1 MIGSLMSRM
10 ADAEKL
16 SIPQL
21 NQAVKNGTIP
31 AYVGVPLIQEKMR
44 ADQAA
49 KAIVAQT
56 QAQPPLARQVME
68 QADMMSGL
76 EKLRSNLPEEGF
88 AGGGIVAFA
97 EGGISPEFG
106 GDVVLPD
113 EDEDEEKALMSRLM
127 AGITSL
133 KSAMPESYEAALAEK
148 GQTPASIR
156 QMMMDG
162 PKKGDY
168 VMPPLDSQK
177 PGISGRGHKY
187 EDVVIKEAERIGLDP
202 SLAVHVL
209 YKETGNL
216 KNPESARSKAGAI
229 GVMQLMPRTAKELG
243 VDPLNPEENIRGGV
257 MYLKQMY
264 DRYQDPT
271 LAFAAYNAGPG
282 RVDKALKSGQGIMG
296 LPRETQNYVRMAG
309 GGEVKH
315 FVKGDLVMGDFGEA
329 RRARVP
335 GGITAGAN
343 VIDDFGNL
351 VEEDGKKPQKIN
363 LNPQKPKPKPTPS
376 KLARLGPVGGIGAL
390 GYGLYELTQADQ
402 GTPSEFLDPIAAMQG
417 TSGGGDSPY
426 EIFKRRPNLFPLSE
440 RFDYNKEFNEPKKED
455 KPQFNFP
462 PQGGIGPTDLELG
475 RDAPAAAAAPEAYKE
490 PPADQGLSD
499 IKNLLKQRME
509 ESGKQKRIDAYMS
522 LLQAGLGMMGGT
534 SPFAAANIGQGASQG
549 IAAQL
554 AARRSQVADENAVL
568 TGQLGLSRAELY
580 DKMRRDALKQQ
591 YEKDL
596 AAQKLGQQR
605 VDVTKRAQDIRMG
618 DLRRK
623 AITDWD
629 NSPAK
634 AQLEADLAKQK
645 KNWRTDTKLFG
656 QYEMMRNRFINDIVN
671 VGQADNV
678 LSANTLL
685 QQQ

>member
-68 QADMMSGL
+68 EADMMSGL
-76 EKLRSNLPEEGF
+76 EKLRSNLPEEGY

-113 EDEDEEKALMSRLM
+113 DDEEDEKALMSRLM
-127 AGITSL
+127 AGIGSL
-133 KSAMPESYEAALAEK
+133 KSAMPEGYETALAEK
-148 GQTPASIR
+148 GQTPTTIR
-156 QMMMDG
+156 KMMMEG

-168 VMPPLDSQK
+168 VMPPLDSQR
-177 PGISGRGHKY
+177 PGVSGRGHKY
-187 EDVVIKEAERIGLDP
+187 EDVVIREAERIGLDP

-282 RVDKALKSGQGIMG
+282 RVDKALRSGQGIAS
-296 LPRETQNYVRMAG
+296 LPRETQNYIVANRMAG

-315 FVKGDLVMGDFGEA
+315 FVKGDLIMGDYGEA

-390 GYGLYELTQADQ
+390 GYGLYELAQADK

-426 EIFKRRPNLFPLSE
+426 EIFKRRPTLFPLSE
-440 RFDYNKEFNEPKKED
+440 RFDYNKEFNEPKKEET
-455 KPQFNFP
+455 PQFTYP

-554 AARRSQVADENAVL
+554 AARRSQVADENATL

-580 DKMRRDALKQQ
+580 EKMRRDTLRQQ
-591 YEKDL
+591 AEKT
-596 AAQKLGQQR
+596 AAEQKLGQQR
-605 VDVTKRAQDIRMG
+605 IDVTKQAQNIKLG
-618 DLRRK
+618 ELRRK
-623 AITDWD
+623 ATQDWD

-634 AQLEADLAKQK
+634 AQIEAELTKQK
-645 KNWRTDTKLFG
+645 KNWRQDTKLLG
-656 QYEMMRNRFINDIVN
+656 QYEAMRGRFINEFVN

-678 LSANTLL
+678 LSASQL
-685 QQQ
+685 

>member
-44 ADQAA
+44 AEQAA
-49 KAIVAQT
+49 KAVVAQT
-56 QAQPPLARQVME
+56 QAQPPIARQVME
-68 QADMMSGL
+68 QADVMSGL

-97 EGGISPEFG
+97 DGGVST
-106 GDVVLPD
+106 PD
-113 EDEDEEKALMSRLM
+113 EDEDEEKNLMSRLM

-133 KSAMPESYEAALAEK
+133 KSAMPESYEAMLAQK
-148 GQTPASIR
+148 GQTPASARKLMI
-156 QMMMDG
+156 DG

-168 VMPPLDSQK
+168 VMPPLDSQR
-177 PGISGRGHKY
+177 PSSTRGGHKY
-187 EDVVIKEAERIGLDP
+187 EDIVIAEAQRIGLDP
-202 SLAVHVL
+202 GMALHVL

-216 KNPESARSKAGAI
+216 KNPESARSKAGAL
-229 GVMQLMPRTAKELG
+229 GVMQLMPKTAKSLG

-264 DRYQDPT
+264 DKYQDPT

-282 RVDKALKSGQGIMG
+282 RVDKALRSGQGIAA

-309 GGEVKH
+309 GGIVA
-315 FVKGDLVMGDFGEA
+315 FQDGGLNRPFTVDTKGV
-329 RRARVP
+329 ARVP
-335 GGITAGAN
+335 QYPLALYQKPETRRMMAGSDAN
-343 VIDDFGNL
+343 VYPGMSDLNYYNEL
-351 VEEDGKKPQKIN
+351 VAQLEKDPTYEPYKEEMEKLLKR
-363 LNPQKPKPKPTPS
+363 NPTLLTATQPATNIIGP
-376 KLARLGPVGGIGAL
+376 LANVQR
-390 GYGLYELTQADQ
+390 
-402 GTPSEFLDPIAAMQG
+402 
-417 TSGGGDSPY
+417 
-426 EIFKRRPNLFPLSE
+426 
-440 RFDYNKEFNEPKKED
+440 KKEKVESKPAEE

-462 PQGGIGPTDLELG
+462 PQGGIGPTDTELG
-475 RDAPAAAAAPEAYKE
+475 RNAPTPDSALDVYKE

-509 ESGKQKRIDAYMS
+509 ESGKQKRIDAYLS

-534 SPFAAANIGQGASQG
+534 SPYAAANIGQGAAQG
-549 IAAQL
+549 IAAQM
-554 AARRSQVADENAVL
+554 AARRSQVADENAIL

-580 DKMRRDALKQQ
+580 EKMRRDALRQQ
-591 YEKDL
+591 AEKT
-596 AAQKLGQQR
+596 AAEQKLGQQR
-605 VDVTKRAQDIRMG
+605 IDVTRQAQNIKLG

-623 AITDWD
+623 AVLDWD
-629 NSPAK
+629 NSQDK
-634 AQLEADLAKQK
+634 IRIEKELEAQK
-645 KNWRTDTKLFG
+645 KNWRQDPTLLG
-656 QYEMMRNRFINDIVN
+656 QYEMMKERFIKQFVN
-671 VGQADNV
+671 VGQADDV

-685 QQQ
+685 Q

>member
-97 EGGISPEFG
+97 EGGVS
-106 GDVVLPD
+106 LPD
-113 EDEDEEKALMSRLM
+113 EDEDEEKNLMSRLM

-133 KSAMPESYEAALAEK
+133 KSAMPESYEAMLAQK
-148 GQTPASIR
+148 GQTPTTIR
-156 QMMMDG
+156 KMMIES

-177 PGISGRGHKY
+177 PGIGGRGHKY

-264 DRYQDPT
+264 DKYQDPT

-282 RVDKALKSGQGIMG
+282 RVDRALKSGQGIAS
-296 LPRETQNYVRMAG
+296 LPRETQNYVRMADG
-309 GGEVKH
+309 GIVAFQDGGLNRPFTVDT
-315 FVKGDLVMGDFGEA
+315 KGV
-329 RRARVP
+329 ARVP
-335 GGITAGAN
+335 QYPLALYQKPETRRMMAGSDAN
-343 VIDDFGNL
+343 VYPGMSDLNYYNELAAQLEKDPTYGPYKEEMEKLLKRNPSLLTATQPATNL
-351 VEEDGKKPQKIN
+351 
-363 LNPQKPKPKPTPS
+363 
-376 KLARLGPVGGIGAL
+376 IG
-390 GYGLYELTQADQ
+390 
-402 GTPSEFLDPIAAMQG
+402 PIANVG
-417 TSGGGDSPY
+417 SS
-426 EIFKRRPNLFPLSE
+426 R
-440 RFDYNKEFNEPKKED
+440 KKED
-455 KPQFNFP
+455 TSKINASVPTTKTSSDEDTGP
-462 PQGGIGPTDLELG
+462 YIGGQ
-475 RDAPAAAAAPEAYKE
+475 APAAAPPPAPEGYKE
-490 PPADQGLSD
+490 PPADSGLSD

-509 ESGKQKRIDAYMS
+509 ESGKQKRIDAYLS

-554 AARRSQVADENAVL
+554 AARRSQVADENAIL

-580 DKMRRDALKQQ
+580 EKMRRDALKQQ

-605 VDVTKRAQDIRMG
+605 VDVTRRAQDIRMG

-671 VGQADNV
+671 VGQADDALN
-678 LSANTLL
+678 ANILL

>member
-68 QADMMSGL
+68 EADMMSGL
-76 EKLRSNLPEEGF
+76 EKLRSNLPEEGY

-113 EDEDEEKALMSRLM
+113 DDEEDEKALMSRLM
-127 AGITSL
+127 AGIGSL

-148 GQTPASIR
+148 GQTPATIR
-156 QMMMDG
+156 KMMMDG

-168 VMPPLDSQK
+168 VMPPLDSQR
-177 PGISGRGHKY
+177 PGASGRGHKY
-187 EDVVIKEAERIGLDP
+187 EDVVIREAERIGLDP

-264 DRYQDPT
+264 DKYQDPT

-282 RVDKALKSGQGIMG
+282 RVDKALKSGQGIAS
-296 LPRETQNYVRMAG
+296 LPRETQNYIVANRMAG
-309 GGEVKH
+309 GGIVAFQE
-315 FVKGDLVMGDFGEA
+315 
-329 RRARVP
+329 
-335 GGITAGAN
+335 GGISPEFGGTGIGTDASEDTSIVEPF
-343 VIDDFGNL
+343 VIDPMTG
-351 VEEDGKKPQKIN
+351 E
-363 LNPQKPKPKPTPS
+363 
-376 KLARLGPVGGIGAL
+376 KLFS
-390 GYGLYELTQADQ
+390 GYRN
-402 GTPSEFLDPIAAMQG
+402 PIAV
-417 TSGGGDSPY
+417 
-426 EIFKRRPNLFPLSE
+426 KR
-440 RFDYNKEFNEPKKED
+440 EPRREPFSATQPKAD
-455 KPQFNFP
+455 VSQFTYP

-554 AARRSQVADENAVL
+554 AARRSQVADENATL

-580 DKMRRDALKQQ
+580 EKMRRDTLRQKADEATALGKYREGTLDVNRQKAQAQQ
-591 YEKDL
+591 NRNYL
-596 AAQKLGQQR
+596 TAQKQFMDQGSQLEIENRYKQR
-605 VDVTKRAQDIRMG
+605 YGKNWKDDANYLRNFNLEVKARINELAGRMG
-618 DLRRK
+618 DS
-623 AITDWD
+623 D
-629 NSPAK
+629 
-634 AQLEADLAKQK
+634 
-645 KNWRTDTKLFG
+645 
-656 QYEMMRNRFINDIVN
+656 
-671 VGQADNV
+671 
-678 LSANTLL
+678 TLL
-685 QQQ
+685 SSDR

>member
-68 QADMMSGL
+68 EADMMSGL

-133 KSAMPESYEAALAEK
+133 KSAMPEGYETALAEK

-156 QMMMDG
+156 QMMIDG

-187 EDVVIKEAERIGLDP
+187 EDVVIKEAQRIGLDP

-264 DRYQDPT
+264 DKYQDPT

-282 RVDKALKSGQGIMG
+282 RVDRALKSGQGIAS
-296 LPRETQNYVRMAG
+296 LPRETQNYVRMADG
-309 GGEVKH
+309 GIVAFQDGGLNRPFTVDT
-315 FVKGDLVMGDFGEA
+315 KGV
-329 RRARVP
+329 ARVP
-335 GGITAGAN
+335 QYPLALYQKPETRRMMAGSDAN
-343 VIDDFGNL
+343 VYPGMSD
-351 VEEDGKKPQKIN
+351 
-363 LNPQKPKPKPTPS
+363 LNYYNE
-376 KLARLGPVGGIGAL
+376 IG
-390 GYGLYELTQADQ
+390 
-402 GTPSEFLDPIAAMQG
+402 
-417 TSGGGDSPY
+417 
-426 EIFKRRPNLFPLSE
+426 
-440 RFDYNKEFNEPKKED
+440 
-455 KPQFNFP
+455 
-462 PQGGIGPTDLELG
+462 
-475 RDAPAAAAAPEAYKE
+475 
-490 PPADQGLSD
+490 
-499 IKNLLKQRME
+499 
-509 ESGKQKRIDAYMS
+509 
-522 LLQAGLGMMGGT
+522 
-534 SPFAAANIGQGASQG
+534 
-549 IAAQL
+549 
-554 AARRSQVADENAVL
+554 
-568 TGQLGLSRAELY
+568 RAH
-580 DKMRRDALKQQ
+580 
-591 YEKDL
+591 
-596 AAQKLGQQR
+596 
-605 VDVTKRAQDIRMG
+605 V
-618 DLRRK
+618 
-623 AITDWD
+623 
-629 NSPAK
+629 
-634 AQLEADLAKQK
+634 
-645 KNWRTDTKLFG
+645 
-656 QYEMMRNRFINDIVN
+656 
-671 VGQADNV
+671 
-678 LSANTLL
+678 
-685 QQQ
+685 

>member
-31 AYVGVPLIQEKMR
+31 AYVGVPLIQEKMK
-44 ADQAA
+44 AQEAAQAM
-49 KAIVAQT
+49 VAQT

-76 EKLRSNLPEEGF
+76 EKLRSNLPEEGY

-113 EDEDEEKALMSRLM
+113 DDEEDEKALMSRLM
-127 AGITSL
+127 AGIGSL

-156 QMMMDG
+156 KMMMDG

-168 VMPPLDSQK
+168 VMPPLDSQR
-177 PGISGRGHKY
+177 PGASGRGHKY
-187 EDVVIKEAERIGLDP
+187 EDVVIREAERIGLDP

-282 RVDKALKSGQGIMG
+282 RVDKALKSGQGIAS
-296 LPRETQNYVRMAG
+296 LPRETQNYIVANRMAG

-315 FVKGDLVMGDFGEA
+315 FDTGGLNRPFITDSK
-329 RRARVP
+329 
-335 GGITAGAN
+335 GITSVPQYPLALYEKPNKPRLMMGSDAN
-343 VIDDFGNL
+343 VYPGMSDLNYYNELSAQLEKDPTYGPYKEEMEKLLKRNPSLLTATQPATNL
-351 VEEDGKKPQKIN
+351 
-363 LNPQKPKPKPTPS
+363 
-376 KLARLGPVGGIGAL
+376 IG
-390 GYGLYELTQADQ
+390 
-402 GTPSEFLDPIAAMQG
+402 PIANIGSRKKDEG
-417 TSGGGDSPY
+417 TAPAAT
-426 EIFKRRPNLFPLSE
+426 
-440 RFDYNKEFNEPKKED
+440 D

-554 AARRSQVADENAVL
+554 AARRSQVADENATL

-580 DKMRRDALKQQ
+580 EKMRRDTLRQQ
-591 YEKDL
+591 AEKT
-596 AAQKLGQQR
+596 AAEQKLGQQR
-605 VDVTKRAQDIRMG
+605 IDVTKQAQNIKLG
-618 DLRRK
+618 ELRRK
-623 AITDWD
+623 ATQDWD

-634 AQLEADLAKQK
+634 TQIEAELTKQK
-645 KNWRTDTKLFG
+645 KNWRQDTKLLG
-656 QYEMMRNRFINDIVN
+656 QYEAMRGRFINEFVN

-678 LSANTLL
+678 LSASQL
-685 QQQ
+685 